1 MYERMGT
8 ENFDGSDA
16 RAKDWRPLTGFPIP
30 VQTEYKQI
38 GAYGAIGNTRT
49 VALVGYDGSID
60 WCCMPRFDSPS
71 VFAAILDRR
80 IGGSWSLAPVKK
92 GQASQSYVKNT
103 NILATEFDVNGSRVV
118 ATDFMPA
125 PILEKHGPPRQ
136 RFIES
141 CTVSKEE

>member
-1 MYERMGT
+1 MYERMET

-38 GAYGAIGNTRT
+38 GAYGVIGNTRT

-71 VFAAILDRR
+71 VLRLYSTDALEAAGPSRLSRKAKPRR
-80 IGGSWSLAPVKK
+80 A
-92 GQASQSYVKNT
+92 
-103 NILATEFDVNGSRVV
+103 
-118 ATDFMPA
+118 M
-125 PILEKHGPPRQ
+125 
-136 RFIES
+136 
-141 CTVSKEE
+141 

>member
-1 MYERMGT
+1 MGT

-38 GAYGAIGNTRT
+38 GAYGVIGNTRT

-80 IGGSWSLAPVKK
+80 IGGSWSLAPVKE

-118 ATDFMPA
+118 ATDFMPCSNSREA
-125 PILEKHGPPRQ
+125 WATPPE
-136 RFIES
+136 IH
-141 CTVSKEE
+141 

>member
-38 GAYGAIGNTRT
+38 GAYGVIGNTRT

-60 WCCMPRFDSPS
+60 WCCLTRFDSPS

-80 IGGSWSLAPVKK
+80 VGASWRVCPVRRGHGSHTYPEMTDMLVTEFSVVGSSAIGG
-92 GQASQSYVKNT
+92 
-103 NILATEFDVNGSRVV
+103 
-118 ATDFMPA
+118 
-125 PILEKHGPPRQ
+125 
-136 RFIES
+136 
-141 CTVSKEE
+141 